1 MKPMSVDDAVL
12 SFRQDPAKAQL
23 VKDAYLGADVFEA
36 AKRFAASSEF
46 RATLQVLGG
55 NVQGWRIL
63 DVGAGNGIASYAFA
77 KAGAQVTALEPD
89 PSDLVGRGAMLPL
102 LKACTF
108 EVSGA
113 LGERMPFDDA
123 SFDLVYGRQVLHHI
137 PPLGDALKEMARVLK
152 PGGLFLAVREHVY
165 TSPQDLAAFLAAHPT
180 HQLAGNE
187 GAHRLSEYRGAI
199 QGAGLRLRKEWGPMQ
214 GLINAFPFAQDEAA
228 LRAFPLRH
236 LKRLGPWALGLG
248 KVPGVRAILALLDH
262 WKQGR
267 VPGRLYSFLA
277 QKPS

>member
-1 MKPMSVDDAVL
+1 MRPMSVDEAVR

-23 VKDAYLGADVFEA
+23 VRDAYLGADVLEA
-36 AKRFAASSEF
+36 AERFAASSEF
-46 RATLQVLGG
+46 RATLEALGA
-55 NVQGWRIL
+55 VKGWRVL

-77 KAGAQVTALEPD
+77 KAGAKVTALEPD
-89 PSDLVGRGAMLPL
+89 ASDLVGRGAMAAL
-102 LKACTF
+102 LKAQPF
-108 EVSGA
+108 EVSDA

-137 PPLGDALKEMARVLK
+137 PPLDKALKEMARVLR

-165 TSPQDLAAFLAAHPT
+165 TSPADLEAFLASHPT

-187 GAHRLSEYRGAI
+187 GAHRLEAYRGAI
-199 QGAGLRLRKEWGPMQ
+199 RGAGLKMQTEWGPMQ
-214 GLINAFPFAQDEAA
+214 GLINAFPLVQDEAG

-236 LKRLGPWALGLG
+236 LKRLGPWAAGLG
-248 KVPGVRAILALLDH
+248 RVPGVGAALGALDR

-277 QKPS
+277 RKPS